1 MGSVYNSMTIKPK
14 QPHKGHVVVF
24 QCTYFQTQIAC
35 IIDVLIEDNVL
46 NGITFDKHGL
56 IVQMIMN
63 LWLLSL

>member
-1 MGSVYNSMTIKPK
+1 MGSVYNSMTIKPE

-24 QCTYFQTQIAC
+24 QCTLLSDSNSMYF
-35 IIDVLIEDNVL
+35 IEDNVL